1 MTDLVDVHVYLFHDL
16 DVPTCTL
23 IVIAKLELFTYPIIV
38 CIKIIVI
45 PCKFIREE
53 FFEVCRILF

>member
-1 MTDLVDVHVYLFHDL
+1 MTDLVDVHVYFMTYL